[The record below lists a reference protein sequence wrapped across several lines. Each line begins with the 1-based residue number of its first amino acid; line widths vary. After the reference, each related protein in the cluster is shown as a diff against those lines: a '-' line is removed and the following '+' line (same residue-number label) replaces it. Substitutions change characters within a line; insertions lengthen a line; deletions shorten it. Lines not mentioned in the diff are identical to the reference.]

1 MFDTHDR
8 ILIIAVIEYLAYIRE
23 KKKVAVAEEHPA
35 REVISSGY
43 FRYKKSGMRKF
54 CGERSVVYIVPV
66 LSVLVYLP
74 STVEQ
79 LGMSKG
85 PVIDRC
91 NLHRGGGPTSD
102 GVRTDL
108 ERNVFP

>member
-8 ILIIAVIEYLAYIRE
+8 ILIITVIKYLAHIRE
-23 KKKVAVAEEHPA
+23 KKKVAVTEEHPA

-43 FRYKKSGMRKF
+43 FRYKKSSMRKF

-85 PVIDRC
+85 SVIDRC